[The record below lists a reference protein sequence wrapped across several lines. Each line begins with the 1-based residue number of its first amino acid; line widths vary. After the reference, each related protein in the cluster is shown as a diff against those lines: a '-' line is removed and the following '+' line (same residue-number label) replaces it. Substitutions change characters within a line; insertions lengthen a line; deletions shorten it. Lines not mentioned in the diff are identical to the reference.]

1 MKIDRFIK
9 KISKLRENPS
19 YLKNYIYGML
29 KYFPVKKIH
38 NKEMKSINIYCI
50 SLKNAKNRRDF
61 MTKQVKKAGFE
72 NFEYY
77 DAVDAN
83 KIDKNNLISRGIYD
97 DFLSNKYHNRSLTN
111 GEIACSLSH
120 GRVYE
125 IIVKKNIKMALIL
138 EDDALFVSDYINSI
152 DLSILPN
159 GWDIVFLS
167 SFYLVKPPLGHII
180 KNLYT
185 TESWNGSCAGYIVS
199 ENGAKKLADSYLPV
213 IHAADGFV
221 GRCMECDNKNEK
233 SFKQKGVSTQIKTYL
248 FYPDPIINGS
258 TAGFWTTS
266 LPAFINKS

>member
-1 MKIDRFIK
+1 MKINSLIRKIIK
-9 KISKLRENPS
+9 LADDPS
-19 YLKNYIYGML
+19 YLRNYIYGML
-29 KYFPVKKIH
+29 KYFPVKSIN
-38 NKEMKSINIYCI
+38 NKDMKSIPIYCI
-50 SLKNAKNRRDF
+50 SLKNAKDRRDF
-61 MTKQVKKAGFE
+61 MAKQVKKAGFE
-72 NFEYY
+72 NFQFY

-83 KIDKNNLISRGIYD
+83 QIDKNNLISKKIYD
-97 DFLSNKYHNRSLTN
+97 DFLSKKYHERSLTN

-120 GRVYE
+120 GAVYE
-125 IIVKKNIKMALIL
+125 IIVEKNEKIALIL

-167 SFYLVKPPLGHII
+167 SFYLVKPPLGHLV

-199 ENGAKKLADSYLPV
+199 ENGARKLAASYLPV

-221 GRCMECDNKNEK
+221 GRCMECDNKHADT
-233 SFKQKGVSTQIKTYL
+233 FKQKGASTQIKTYL

-258 TAGFWTTS
+258 TAGFWATS